1 MLEKDRYLK
10 KNNLNFFIKIVFFL
24 FFFDYVL
31 ANSLNEKGDIIN
43 YISNLENFS
52 ANFIQSDVNGVEE
65 GIIYIGE
72 NRIKANYFYPS
83 KITLVMENSKAMYV
97 NHDLKEVEYFNPRNS
112 SAGIFFDIFQNK
124 LVLLESQIKIEKN
137 SIILTNQTNYNGI
150 FYNIS
155 VYFEKNPNIL
165 RKININYDDVNL
177 NLSFFNHNFNN
188 IFEKKFFSMVNPY
201 LKN

>member
-188 IFEKKFFSMVNPY
+188 IFEKNFF
-201 LKN
+201 LWLIHI